1 MEFKRRTLGQIAEM
15 ICGNGPDDEPFV
27 YRSSK
32 YLTQFFS
39 DAETDFEHD
48 GTTRAL
54 WVTDTLIEIMKEPPA
69 APGMPPESFLRV
81 IDRLMDLE
89 DAVNEENGRDR
100 ALAQLNSALK
110 REHFEAFYGEDGK
123 CYLRNITTAAVSTR
137 INPHRPFSA
146 AELVRRT
153 ELITYLNSASEDEIT
168 EDLLLPLFRQL
179 GFQRI
184 TAAGH
189 RDKALE
195 YGKDVWMK
203 YVLPTTHVLYFGIQ
217 VKKGKLDASGVSR
230 SGNANVAEILN
241 QVTMM
246 IGHEIFDPEIGK
258 RVLVDH
264 AYIIAGGEIT
274 KAARNWLGNA
284 LDASQR
290 RSVIFMDRDDILNLY
305 VVNGQAVPELRSR
318 RRAPSSSTPPF

>member
-1 MEFKRRTLGQIAEM
+1 MEFKRRTLAQIAEM
-15 ICGNGPDDEPFV
+15 ICGNGPDDEPFL
-27 YRSSK
+27 YRTSK

-48 GTTRAL
+48 GSTRAD
-54 WVTDTLIEIMKEPPA
+54 WVTETLTRIMEEPQA

-81 IDRLMDLE
+81 IDRLMDLT
-89 DAVNEENGRDR
+89 DAVNEDTGREL
-100 ALAQLNSALK
+100 ALARLNAALK
-110 REHFEAFYGEDGK
+110 REGFQAFYGEDGK
-123 CYLRNITTAAVSTR
+123 CYLRNIATAAVSTHA
-137 INPHRPFSA
+137 NPHRPFSL
-146 AELVRRT
+146 AEVARRK
-153 ELITYLNSASEDEIT
+153 ELISYLNSASEDEIT

-217 VKKGKLDASGVSR
+217 VKKGKLDASGMSR

-305 VVNGQAVPELRSR
+305 VVNGQAVPELRNR
-318 RRAPSSSTPPF
+318 RPAPLSPTPPF